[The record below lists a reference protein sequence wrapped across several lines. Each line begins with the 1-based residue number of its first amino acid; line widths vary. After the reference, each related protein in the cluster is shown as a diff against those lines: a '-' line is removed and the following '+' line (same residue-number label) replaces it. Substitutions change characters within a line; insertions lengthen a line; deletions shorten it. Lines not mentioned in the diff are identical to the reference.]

1 MAYYVYIL
9 ASKPNGVFYVG
20 VTNDLVRRVH
30 EHKTHAVAGFT
41 QRYNVA
47 QLVWFEQTDDVLSA
61 IAYEKRLKGWNRV
74 WKVALVEKTNPHWQD
89 LYAGLL
95 G

>member
-9 ASKPNGVFYVG
+9 ASKPNGVLYVG
-20 VTNDLVRRVH
+20 VTNNLIQRVH

-74 WKVALVEKTNPHWQD
+74 WKVTLIEKTNPHWQD

-95 G
+95 R

>member
-9 ASKPNGVFYVG
+9 ASKPNGVLYVG
-20 VTNDLVRRVH
+20 VTNNLIRRVH

-41 QRYNVA
+41 QRYKVA

-74 WKVALVEKTNPHWQD
+74 WKVALIEKTNPHWQD

>member
-9 ASKPNGVFYVG
+9 ASKPNGVLYVG
-20 VTNDLVRRVH
+20 VTNNLVRRVH
-30 EHKTHAVAGFT
+30 EHKTHAVAGVT

>member
-9 ASKPNGVFYVG
+9 ASKPNGVLYVG
-20 VTNDLVRRVH
+20 VTNNLVRRVH
-30 EHKTHAVAGFT
+30 KHKTHAVAGFT

-61 IAYEKRLKGWNRV
+61 IAYEKRLKGWNKV